1 MNNPATRALRAVGAS
16 LTTAALACAALALG
30 AAPAS
35 AAPQVTVD
43 APGGIAMEG
52 ETTVTVSGTGFQ
64 SIRGGFG
71 GIYVLFGTVTSDNW
85 QPSKG
90 GVTGKDYSYAA
101 DDETKP
107 AGYESLVVFP
117 GSATSYAAT
126 GGEIS
131 ADGSWQSKLTIP
143 GAKFT
148 TYDRSG
154 NASEVDCTTVQC
166 GIITIGA
173 HGQINANN
181 ESFTPV
187 TFSSSAVGAPAG
199 AAAQQTGPS
208 AGADE
213 EPQSSGASPATPS
226 PSAAPRAG
234 GSGAGTAGSAGTPIT
249 IQTSSPDSEVRLST
263 IFLLVG
269 VGLLGLALV
278 VLAAGFGGFLAVKSI
293 VLGLSPVAVERER
306 ARRQAKADRAR
317 ARNEAKRRRYLAK
330 HGLPESG
337 DAPAW
342 SAAPGGAFGAWPDEA
357 RAAEGRDGRD
367 RPDGR
372 DARDG
377 DHCAADP
384 AGQGAVQSPG
394 ASAPGGPDRVN
405 GAGAPA
411 QGAGDRAD
419 SAADAP
425 GADSPDGAALT
436 GPAADDTAVLE
447 TVGAAGPGGAGL
459 NGFFS
464 QAERQ

>member
-16 LTTAALACAALALG
+16 LTVAALACAALALG

-43 APGGIAMEG
+43 APGGIAIEG
-52 ETTVTVSGTGFQ
+52 ETAVTVSGTGFQ

-213 EPQSSGASPATPS
+213 EPQS
-226 PSAAPRAG
+226 
-234 GSGAGTAGSAGTPIT
+234 
-249 IQTSSPDSEVRLST
+249 
-263 IFLLVG
+263 
-269 VGLLGLALV
+269 
-278 VLAAGFGGFLAVKSI
+278 
-293 VLGLSPVAVERER
+293 
-306 ARRQAKADRAR
+306 
-317 ARNEAKRRRYLAK
+317 
-330 HGLPESG
+330 
-337 DAPAW
+337 
-342 SAAPGGAFGAWPDEA
+342 
-357 RAAEGRDGRD
+357 
-367 RPDGR
+367 
-372 DARDG
+372 
-377 DHCAADP
+377 
-384 AGQGAVQSPG
+384 
-394 ASAPGGPDRVN
+394 
-405 GAGAPA
+405 
-411 QGAGDRAD
+411 
-419 SAADAP
+419 
-425 GADSPDGAALT
+425 
-436 GPAADDTAVLE
+436 
-447 TVGAAGPGGAGL
+447 
-459 NGFFS
+459 
-464 QAERQ
+464 

>member
-16 LTTAALACAALALG
+16 LTAAALACAALALG

-43 APGGIAMEG
+43 APGGIAIEG
-52 ETTVTVSGTGFQ
+52 ETAVTVSGTGFQ

-187 TFSSSAVGAPAG
+187 AFSSSAVGAPAG

-213 EPQSSGASPATPS
+213 EPQSSGTSPAAPS

-306 ARRQAKADRAR
+306 AQRQAKADRAR

-342 SAAPGGAFGAWPDEA
+342 SAPVGAFGVLPDEA
-357 RAAEGRDGRD
+357 RAAEGRDERD

-377 DHCAADP
+377 DTCAADP
-384 AGQGAVQSPG
+384 LGQSAIQSPG
-394 ASAPGGPDRVN
+394 VCAPGVPGRVN
-405 GAGAPA
+405 DAGTPA

-419 SAADAP
+419 SAAEA
-425 GADSPDGAALT
+425 PDGAALV

-447 TVGAAGPGGAGL
+447 TVGAAGPGDAGL

-464 QAERQ
+464 QAERR

>member
-213 EPQSSGASPATPS
+213 EPQSSGASPAAPS

-234 GSGAGTAGSAGTPIT
+234 GSGAGSAGTPIT

-342 SAAPGGAFGAWPDEA
+342 AAAPGGAFGAWPDEA

-372 DARDG
+372 DARDD

-405 GAGAPA
+405 GTGAPA

>member
-16 LTTAALACAALALG
+16 LTAAALACAALALG

-154 NASEVDCTTVQC
+154 NASEVDCATVQC

-213 EPQSSGASPATPS
+213 EPQSSGASPSAPS

-317 ARNEAKRRRYLAK
+317 VRNEAKRRRYLAK

-342 SAAPGGAFGAWPDEA
+342 SAPGGALGVLPDEA

-377 DHCAADP
+377 GPCADDP
-384 AGQGAVQSPG
+384 DGQGAMQSPG
-394 ASAPGGPDRVN
+394 ACAPGVPDRVN

-419 SAADAP
+419 SAAEA
-425 GADSPDGAALT
+425 PDGAALA

-447 TVGAAGPGGAGL
+447 TVGAAGPGDAGL

-464 QAERQ
+464 QAERR

>member
-16 LTTAALACAALALG
+16 LTAAALACAALALG

-43 APGGIAMEG
+43 APGGIAIEG
-52 ETTVTVSGTGFQ
+52 ETVVTVSGTGFQ

-71 GIYVLFGTVTSDNW
+71 GIYVLFGTVASDNW

-131 ADGSWQSKLTIP
+131 ADGSWQTKLTIP

-187 TFSSSAVGAPAG
+187 AFSASAVGAPAG
-199 AAAQQTGPS
+199 AAAQRTGPS

-213 EPQSSGASPATPS
+213 EAQSSGASPAAPS

-234 GSGAGTAGSAGTPIT
+234 GSGAGTAGGAGTPIT

-306 ARRQAKADRAR
+306 ARRQARADRAR

-357 RAAEGRDGRD
+357 PAAEGPGGRD

-377 DHCAADP
+377 DHCAVDP

-394 ASAPGGPDRVN
+394 APAPGGPDRVN

-411 QGAGDRAD
+411 QGSGARAD

-425 GADSPDGAALT
+425 GADSPDGAALA
-436 GPAADDTAVLE
+436 GPAADDIAVLE
-447 TVGAAGPGGAGL
+447 TAGAAGPGGAGL

-464 QAERQ
+464 QAERR

>member
-16 LTTAALACAALALG
+16 LTAAALACAALALG

-43 APGGIAMEG
+43 APGGIAIEG
-52 ETTVTVSGTGFQ
+52 ETAVTVSGTGFQ

-187 TFSSSAVGAPAG
+187 AFSSSAVGAPAG

-213 EPQSSGASPATPS
+213 VPQSSGTSPA
-226 PSAAPRAG
+226 AAPRAG

-330 HGLPESG
+330 HGLPEFG

-342 SAAPGGAFGAWPDEA
+342 SAPVGAFGVLPDEA
-357 RAAEGRDGRD
+357 RAAEERDERD

-377 DHCAADP
+377 DTCAADP
-384 AGQGAVQSPG
+384 LGQGAVQSPG
-394 ASAPGGPDRVN
+394 VCAPGVPGRVN
-405 GAGAPA
+405 DAGAPA

-419 SAADAP
+419 SAAEA
-425 GADSPDGAALT
+425 PDGAALAGT
-436 GPAADDTAVLE
+436 AADDTAVLE
-447 TVGAAGPGGAGL
+447 TVGAAGPGDAGL

-464 QAERQ
+464 QAERR

>member
-213 EPQSSGASPATPS
+213 EPQSSGASPAAPS

-337 DAPAW
+337 DAPARA
-342 SAAPGGAFGAWPDEA
+342 AAPGGAFGAWPDEA

-425 GADSPDGAALT
+425 GADSPDGAALA
-436 GPAADDTAVLE
+436 GPSADDTAVLE

>member
-1 MNNPATRALRAVGAS
+1 MNNPATCALRAVGAS

-213 EPQSSGASPATPS
+213 EPQSSGASPAAPS

-337 DAPAW
+337 DAPARA
-342 SAAPGGAFGAWPDEA
+342 AAPGGAFGAWPDEA

-425 GADSPDGAALT
+425 GADSPDGAALA
-436 GPAADDTAVLE
+436 GPSADDTAVLE